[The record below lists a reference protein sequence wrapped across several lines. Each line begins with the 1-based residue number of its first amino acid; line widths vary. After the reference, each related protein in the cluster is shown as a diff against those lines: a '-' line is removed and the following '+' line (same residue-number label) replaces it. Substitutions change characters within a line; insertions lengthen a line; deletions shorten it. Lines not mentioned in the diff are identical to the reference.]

1 VRLFEFN
8 VALAQMFEAYFCSLK
23 KRSRCKE
30 VMGMLLK
37 QEALYTFVVFIH
49 EDKERCFVK
58 TLGFQK
64 ANRLKRRNQLSS

>member
-1 VRLFEFN
+1 
-8 VALAQMFEAYFCSLK
+8 
-23 KRSRCKE
+23 
-30 VMGMLLK
+30 MLLK